1 VKILKILHF
10 DDYEDLVI
18 TVSEKYDEVKKN
30 DDLDSIDVV
39 GKYEDIKEIMANL
52 ITFGYGIAL
61 ITDFAYPSWDNYEDE
76 FILSIND
83 NEVWCEP
90 AKRDNGYIYSEAK
103 AVYLLDDCNSK
114 IISQIEADEIYEVA
128 IGGCDDECD
137 NCACMSGTDDTY
149 VHLSND
155 EDGNTH
161 GFTASKSDGSSY
173 VSYSYY
179 TSDELTENDIQ
190 KMLKAFGF

>member
-1 VKILKILHF
+1 MK
-10 DDYEDLVI
+10 YG
-18 TVSEKYDEVKKN
+18 VSLPK
-30 DDLDSIDVV
+30 
-39 GKYEDIKEIMANL
+39 
-52 ITFGYGIAL
+52 
-61 ITDFAYPSWDNYEDE
+61 
-76 FILSIND
+76 
-83 NEVWCEP
+83 
-90 AKRDNGYIYSEAK
+90 AK

-128 IGGCDDECD
+128 IGDCDDECD

>member
-1 VKILKILHF
+1 MKILHF

-103 AVYLLDDCNSK
+103 AV
-114 IISQIEADEIYEVA
+114 
-128 IGGCDDECD
+128 
-137 NCACMSGTDDTY
+137 
-149 VHLSND
+149 LS
-155 EDGNTH
+155 
-161 GFTASKSDGSSY
+161 FR
-173 VSYSYY
+173 
-179 TSDELTENDIQ
+179 
-190 KMLKAFGF
+190 